1 MPMDTKAM
9 IADAFIQLAH
19 QKRIEKI
26 TVKDIVEHCN
36 ISRQAFYYHFQ
47 DIFDVI
53 EWIIHH
59 NMRKA
64 FEEGLLNNDPR
75 DAILHL
81 VLNVI
86 ENRGKLQQLISS
98 QHGAQIEDMII
109 QTICTQL
116 REVHLRKYPRVTLPT
131 ANPDTSLHFL
141 IYGVAGVIKEAIK
154 SNQCDPEFLCD
165 ELYALT
171 NKAFGA

>member
-64 FEEGLLNNDPR
+64 FEEELPYSLCKRIITYNHLPAFVLLHTLL
-75 DAILHL
+75 LHHYHAS
-81 VLNVI
+81 
-86 ENRGKLQQLISS
+86 ISW
-98 QHGAQIEDMII
+98 Q
-109 QTICTQL
+109 
-116 REVHLRKYPRVTLPT
+116 
-131 ANPDTSLHFL
+131 
-141 IYGVAGVIKEAIK
+141 
-154 SNQCDPEFLCD
+154 
-165 ELYALT
+165 
-171 NKAFGA
+171 